1 MVKRSLGY
9 RSRSRYLLSKHP
21 RQRGLR
27 GLSTYLVNYN
37 IGDKVIID
45 IDPSVHK
52 GAPHRRYHGKIGTII
67 ERRGRAY
74 VVGIRFGSK
83 FKKIIVGCEHLSHHQ
98 TSATT

>member
-9 RSRSRYLLSKHP
+9 RSRSRSLLSKHP

-37 IGDKVIID
+37 IGDKVIIN
-45 IDPSVHK
+45 IDPSIHK

-67 ERRGRAY
+67 GRRGRAY
-74 VVGIRFGSK
+74 IVSVRLGSK
-83 FKKIIVGCEHLSHHQ
+83 FKKIIVGREHLSYHQ
-98 TSATT
+98 ASITT